1 MQKAELQQVKMQDQP
16 AAQQRGGVVVETP
29 QTEQIAQLEAMI
41 AASPHQAALQKVA
54 DEMHNSPR
62 QRVVQDFSE
71 GINNSPLMVV
81 QQMRHEQMFGVAQRL
96 EDKGP
101 LQGKFAAIVP
111 AQLVEAKPNNTGLPD
126 NLKFGIENLSGMSMD
141 NVKVHYNSAQP
152 AQLNALAYAQGSDI
166 HVAPGQEQ
174 HLPHEAWHVVQQAQD
189 RVKPTMQMKEGVPVN
204 ADKGLE
210 HEADVM
216 GVKALEPAVQLK
228 NLSKEE
234 SLLQGKFAPVDL
246 QPPVLQRYRTPA
258 GTTNAGMLISN
269 NEGIIQ
275 VDRKNVYAKARSA
288 LAAVNS
294 YVTVM
299 GGTTKKGKALQRV
312 TLEWNP
318 QNVPARS
325 HHEKV
330 SEANRDGHF
339 TRSFADC
346 HRSAQTVMGSS
357 SGGEVDT
364 ENPVISSAGR
374 REIVPS
380 TTRLEAKGKHLEGAH
395 ANRGAYAFFV
405 RAMPAFARILEA
417 EGDEIHTDLIEQLD
431 GISWS
436 ELDGEKVAQCWTLY
450 ARIMDNDVTSQLFSK
465 SFGVN
470 EFAAPE
476 VGDALTQV
484 NNETERKNAPEGV
497 DLWNFHWAGV
507 IMKDGADYVTLENLS
522 VENEDVLNPSW
533 YFRMYGAG
541 KQSFHT
547 QQSDPSNAGS
557 EHVGKSPLT
566 LGFRNTPK
574 VSEAARGEYA
584 AKEKAAH
591 AQVLVGSATSEHDK
605 AKEELAAAKA
615 LHIDP
620 EAAAVAAR
628 LALVAAESLVAQAK
642 VKADAT
648 TLDLQNLG
656 DAADFAAKK
665 LARDTERMHAKA
677 TEDLEYARTVVA
689 DPQAD
694 ANEKYQAACEAAEE
708 ASQALDKAVKVAEAT
723 AAAVES
729 AKVNTKA
736 KAASAL

>member
-1 MQKAELQQVKMQDQP
+1 
-16 AAQQRGGVVVETP
+16 
-29 QTEQIAQLEAMI
+29 
-41 AASPHQAALQKVA
+41 
-54 DEMHNSPR
+54 
-62 QRVVQDFSE
+62 
-71 GINNSPLMVV
+71 
-81 QQMRHEQMFGVAQRL
+81 
-96 EDKGP
+96 
-101 LQGKFAAIVP
+101 
-111 AQLVEAKPNNTGLPD
+111 
-126 NLKFGIENLSGMSMD
+126 
-141 NVKVHYNSAQP
+141 
-152 AQLNALAYAQGSDI
+152 
-166 HVAPGQEQ
+166 
-174 HLPHEAWHVVQQAQD
+174 
-189 RVKPTMQMKEGVPVN
+189 
-204 ADKGLE
+204 
-210 HEADVM
+210 M
-216 GVKALEPAVQLK
+216 GAKALEPAVQLK

-275 VDRKNVYAKARSA
+275 VDRKNVYATETLIAQARSA

-339 TRSFADC
+339 TRGFADC

-405 RAMPAFARILEA
+405 RTMPAFARILEA

-628 LALVAAESLVAQAK
+628 LALGAAESLVAQAK